1 MEKPSREEA
10 PSNLAVLGRYVIEPE
25 IFDILESTPPGAGGE
40 IQLTDAL
47 NSLAQLRPVWAYTF
61 QGRRYDVGDRLG
73 FLEATIEYALRREDL
88 AEGLMRFLKRL
99 VAAD

>member
-1 MEKPSREEA
+1 
-10 PSNLAVLGRYVIEPE
+10 
-25 IFDILESTPPGAGGE
+25 
-40 IQLTDAL
+40 
-47 NSLAQLRPVWAYTF
+47 SLAQLRPVWAYTF